1 MIKYLLAFLIATLP
15 LPALCAFDQSHAPWD
30 ALAKK
35 HVSWLPGG
43 HASQVDYKGM
53 KADRAA
59 LKGYLDSLSAV
70 QQAEYDAWNK
80 AQKLAFLL
88 NAYNAFTVDLVL
100 TGYPDIKSIKD
111 LGSLISSPW
120 KKKFFTLLGK
130 QRSLDDVEHG
140 LIRAPG
146 AFDDA
151 RIHMAANC
159 ASVGCPA
166 LRNEAY
172 AGDKLDA
179 QLEDSVARFLSDHT
193 RNRFNAEASKLEVSG
208 IFDWYGKDFAARAGS
223 LEAWLAK
230 YADKLSGDPKHQQV
244 IRDSKA
250 KIDFL
255 DYDWALN
262 DLKK

>member
-1 MIKYLLAFLIATLP
+1 
-15 LPALCAFDQSHAPWD
+15 
-30 ALAKK
+30 
-35 HVSWLPGG
+35 
-43 HASQVDYKGM
+43 M

-59 LKGYLDSLSAV
+59 LKAYLDNLSAV
-70 QQAEYDAWNK
+70 QQAEYGAWNK
-80 AQKLAFLL
+80 PQKLAFLL

-100 TGYPDIKSIKD
+100 TGYPGIKSIKD
-111 LGSLISSPW
+111 LGSFISSPW
-120 KKKFFTLLGK
+120 KKKFFTLLGG

-146 AFDDA
+146 AFDDP

-172 AGDKLDA
+172 SGDKLDA
-179 QLEDSVARFLSDHT
+179 QLEDGVARFLSDHT
-193 RNRFNAEASKLEVSG
+193 RNRFNAEASKLEVSK

-230 YADKLSGDPKHQQV
+230 YAVKLSDEPKQQQI